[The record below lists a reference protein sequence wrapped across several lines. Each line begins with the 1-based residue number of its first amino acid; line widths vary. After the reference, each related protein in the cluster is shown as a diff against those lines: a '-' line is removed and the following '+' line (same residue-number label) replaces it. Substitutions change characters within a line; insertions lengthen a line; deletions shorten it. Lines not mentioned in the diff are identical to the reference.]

1 MTPSYVPHSRAERL
15 IATGRVVLAAFSL
28 LAVRLGPSGAAS
40 PTPWTYGLL
49 SGYGVYALLVALLVW
64 SWRAHLGR
72 LPLVTHVL
80 DLAAFS
86 LFMYFTGGPASP
98 FFIYFV
104 FSLVCATVRWQ
115 WRGTLWT
122 TLGTLLAFSALSVY
136 AVGVRGDP
144 TFEPSRFLIR
154 SVLLA
159 VVATLLGY
167 LGAYEQRLR
176 GEMSKLAAWPQAVP
190 PDGST
195 LVRELLEHA
204 AGLLGAPRVLMGWEE
219 PEEPWFHLA
228 SLSHGDFQWTREP
241 PASFEPLVAEPL
253 AGADFLCPDARAPVP
268 LSFRTSP
275 DGLQHWRGAPLHPL
289 FQARFSI
296 GPVLSLRLQGQAV
309 RGRLFCLDGPGMTS
323 DDLVLGEIVARQV
336 AARMDHFYLL
346 QRLRQS
352 AVMEERIRLAREL
365 HDGVLQSLTGAAL
378 QLQTIRRLF
387 EWDPQAAQD
396 RLLEIQ
402 RLIAD
407 EQRDLRFFIQELKPA
422 PLGPPEADSSLAA
435 RLDELS
441 ERIER
446 HWGLRVE
453 VKLERPEARIPE
465 ALVREIYRIVHEAL
479 VNAAR
484 HAHASAAQVEL
495 GLQGDQVR
503 LSVADNGRGFRF
515 HGTYDHATLTEM
527 KLGPVMLK
535 ERIASLRGS
544 LAIHSTESGARLD
557 IILPLAPPG
566 TGNAH

>member
-1 MTPSYVPHSRAERL
+1 
-15 IATGRVVLAAFSL
+15 
-28 LAVRLGPSGAAS
+28 
-40 PTPWTYGLL
+40 L
-49 SGYGVYALLVALLVW
+49 S
-64 SWRAHLGR
+64 
-72 LPLVTHVL
+72 
-80 DLAAFS
+80 
-86 LFMYFTGGPASP
+86 
-98 FFIYFV
+98 
-104 FSLVCATVRWQ
+104 Q
-115 WRGTLWT
+115 
-122 TLGTLLAFSALSVY
+122 
-136 AVGVRGDP
+136 
-144 TFEPSRFLIR
+144 
-154 SVLLA
+154 
-159 VVATLLGY
+159 
-167 LGAYEQRLR
+167 
-176 GEMSKLAAWPQAVP
+176 
-190 PDGST
+190 
-195 LVRELLEHA
+195 
-204 AGLLGAPRVLMGWEE
+204 
-219 PEEPWFHLA
+219 
-228 SLSHGDFQWTREP
+228 GDFQWTREP

-289 FQARFSI
+289 FQARFAI
-296 GPVLSLRLQGQAV
+296 GPVLSFRLQGQAV
-309 RGRLFCLDGPGMTS
+309 RGRLFCLDRPGMSS

-387 EWDPQAAQD
+387 EWDPRAAQD

-495 GLQGDQVR
+495 GLQGNQVR
-503 LSVADNGRGFRF
+503 ISVADNGRGFRF

-544 LAIHSTESGARLD
+544 LAIASSESGARLD
-557 IILPLAPPG
+557 ILLPLAPPG
-566 TGNAH
+566 AGNAH

>member
-28 LAVRLGPSGAAS
+28 LAVWLGASGPAS
-40 PTPWTYGLL
+40 LTPWAYGLL

-64 SWRAHLGR
+64 SWHVHLGR
-72 LPLVTHVL
+72 LPLITHVL

-122 TLGTLLAFSALSVY
+122 TLGALVAFSALSVY

-241 PASFEPLVAEPL
+241 PATF
-253 AGADFLCPDARAPVP
+253 
-268 LSFRTSP
+268 
-275 DGLQHWRGAPLHPL
+275 
-289 FQARFSI
+289 
-296 GPVLSLRLQGQAV
+296 
-309 RGRLFCLDGPGMTS
+309 
-323 DDLVLGEIVARQV
+323 
-336 AARMDHFYLL
+336 
-346 QRLRQS
+346 
-352 AVMEERIRLAREL
+352 
-365 HDGVLQSLTGAAL
+365 
-378 QLQTIRRLF
+378 
-387 EWDPQAAQD
+387 
-396 RLLEIQ
+396 
-402 RLIAD
+402 
-407 EQRDLRFFIQELKPA
+407 
-422 PLGPPEADSSLAA
+422 
-435 RLDELS
+435 
-441 ERIER
+441 
-446 HWGLRVE
+446 
-453 VKLERPEARIPE
+453 
-465 ALVREIYRIVHEAL
+465 
-479 VNAAR
+479 
-484 HAHASAAQVEL
+484 
-495 GLQGDQVR
+495 
-503 LSVADNGRGFRF
+503 
-515 HGTYDHATLTEM
+515 
-527 KLGPVMLK
+527 
-535 ERIASLRGS
+535 
-544 LAIHSTESGARLD
+544 
-557 IILPLAPPG
+557 
-566 TGNAH
+566 